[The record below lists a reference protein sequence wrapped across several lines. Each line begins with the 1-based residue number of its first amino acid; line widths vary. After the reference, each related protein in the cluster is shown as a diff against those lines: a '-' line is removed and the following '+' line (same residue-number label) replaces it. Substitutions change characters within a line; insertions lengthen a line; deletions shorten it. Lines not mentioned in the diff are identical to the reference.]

1 MDLRTV
7 SLSREVR
14 GRLLDEALALARP
27 GDIIL
32 FNHRTSRRSRFIRF
46 MTGCRMPHVC
56 IYAGEGRVL
65 GMLKKR
71 VRYHPLERFFRD
83 EYDIVILAGDPA
95 YEVAMQRWIGREEV
109 TLDLWVMGV
118 FVAFERLSG
127 TIRAR
132 ARYHLRGVTCSGTVC
147 DAIFSVHGARPELP
161 AMVHT
166 PMDLERILDA
176 EPRPCRLAVRL
187 IPHVEAMPIDRPL
200 RHA

>member
-7 SLSREVR
+7 SLSREAR
-14 GRLLDEALALARP
+14 SNLLDEALALARP

-56 IYAGEGRVL
+56 IYAGDGRVL
-65 GMLKKR
+65 GMLKKQ

-95 YEVAMQRWIGREEV
+95 YEVAMQRWLGREEV
-109 TLDLWVMGV
+109 TLDLWIMGV
-118 FVAFERLSG
+118 FVAFERLAG
-127 TIRAR
+127 TKRAR
-132 ARYHLRGVTCSGTVC
+132 ARFRLRGVTCSGTVC
-147 DAIFSVHGARPELP
+147 DAIFSVNGARPELP

-166 PMDLERILDA
+166 PMDLEKFLDA
-176 EPRPCRLAVRL
+176 ERRPCRLAVRL
-187 IPHVEAMPIDRPL
+187 VPDVEALAIDRPL